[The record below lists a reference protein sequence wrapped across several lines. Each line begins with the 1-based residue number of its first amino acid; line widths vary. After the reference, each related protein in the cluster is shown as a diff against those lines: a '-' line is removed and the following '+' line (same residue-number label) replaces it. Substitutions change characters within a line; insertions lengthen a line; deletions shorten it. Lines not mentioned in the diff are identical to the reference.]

1 MNRLIGAFIFTA
13 MLGWV
18 ASIIL
23 TAIHFWVIPI
33 IPSGAELR
41 GPMLVITSSWAYVG
55 PVPLA
60 AIGAVYYVVMIALGA
75 LWLSTKSETIER
87 ILLPVT
93 AFGFAASMGFVY
105 LQLFVIEAICPFC
118 MVSAAATTI
127 LFGIELLVKYRGG
140 AALTPSLQAQTVWAT
155 VFVVTAFLTIFAM
168 WSLTILPLPV
178 PGA

>member
-1 MNRLIGAFIFTA
+1 MNRLLSVFIFTA
-13 MLGWV
+13 MLGSV

-33 IPSGAELR
+33 IPTGAELR

-60 AIGAVYYVVMIALGA
+60 AIGAIYYIVMIAMGSV
-75 LWLSTKSETIER
+75 WLTTKNELIER

-93 AFGFAASMGFVY
+93 AFGFVASMGFVY
-105 LQLFVIEAICPFC
+105 LQIYVIGAICPFC

-127 LFGIELLVKYRGG
+127 LLAIELIVKYRGG
-140 AALTPSLQAQTVWAT
+140 AALTPSLQPQTVWAT
-155 VFVVTAFLTIFAM
+155 VFVTTALLTMFAM